1 LISGDLYKI
10 GDFGISANG
19 KKDEELGLNIVGT
32 LSYISPE

>member
-1 LISGDLYKI
+1 LISGNLYKI

-19 KKDEELGLNIVGT
+19 KKDEELGPNIVGT